1 MSISFPTP
9 EELAREARE
18 ALSRLP
24 AMTPREHFTWM
35 VRRGLIN
42 ARGEVTRLI
51 GGSAEPEPN
60 YPTWTPDED
69 GTATRDNES
78 GDHRHGA

>member
-1 MSISFPTP
+1 MKNPFPTP

-18 ALSRLP
+18 VLRKYPPLEG
-24 AMTPREHFTWM
+24 RELFIDL
-35 VRRGLIN
+35 VRKGFIN

-60 YPTWTPDED
+60 RESWTLEAKAAKAD
-69 GTATRDNES
+69 GHKR
-78 GDHRHGA
+78 